1 MASIYTCVYSRSF
14 QSFTFPR
21 ELNFMYIYS
30 SVHGWWIIEPNLL
43 KNKITIV
50 SLSSLHTLVVTAD
63 IKIKH
68 KYSETS
74 GSDIHWCI
82 FLNGTFVFSLCVL
95 V

>member
-1 MASIYTCVYSRSF
+1 
-14 QSFTFPR
+14 
-21 ELNFMYIYS
+21 MYIYS

-43 KNKITIV
+43 KNKITIA
-50 SLSSLHTLVVTAD
+50 SLSSLHRLVVTAD

-74 GSDIHWCI
+74 DSDIHWCI